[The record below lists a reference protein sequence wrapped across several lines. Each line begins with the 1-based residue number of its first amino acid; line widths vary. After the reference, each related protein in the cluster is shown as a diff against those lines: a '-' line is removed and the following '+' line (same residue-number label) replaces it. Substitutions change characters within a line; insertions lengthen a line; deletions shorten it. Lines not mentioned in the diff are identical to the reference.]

1 MDEGGRSRGDSGGLG
16 HHIIDLRLVGG
27 SGLPQKWICSPEA
40 QLTEVKIRLL
50 RPEARVP
57 ERMSQGA
64 SGYDLFASEDS
75 VVPAA
80 TVSANGRVDIGRS
93 LIPLGMAIELPI
105 ETVGRIAS
113 RSGLSVISNVEA
125 GAGWIDSDFRGEV
138 MVELKNF
145 SSVDFEVRQGD
156 RIAQLILLPVT
167 LAEFIVEEGLGDTG
181 RGQSGFGSTGV

>member
-57 ERMSQGA
+57 ERMSQGGA
-64 SGYDLFASEDS
+64 GYDLFASEDS

-80 TVSANGRVDIGRS
+80 T
-93 LIPLGMAIELPI
+93 
-105 ETVGRIAS
+105 
-113 RSGLSVISNVEA
+113 GLSVNSNVEA
-125 GAGWIDSDFRGEV
+125 GAGWIDSDYRGEV

-156 RIAQLILLPVT
+156 RIAQLC
-167 LAEFIVEEGLGDTG
+167 
-181 RGQSGFGSTGV
+181 